1 MGWSKSPGQERGT
14 LMASKSD
21 IIGVE
26 RIAIIDRAAPSG
38 GFVGWTNQP
47 TWNVALLLSN
57 DEGLMSESQYLV
69 SSEYAANGI
78 YAAADALEAW
88 CRDMD
93 STEPTTFVDR
103 ISWDFVNWSEVAFSI
118 LDDVAETL

>member
-1 MGWSKSPGQERGT
+1 
-14 LMASKSD
+14 MASKSD

-26 RIAIIDRAAPSG
+26 RLAIIDRAAPSG
-38 GFVGWTNQP
+38 GFDGWTNQP
-47 TWNVALLLSN
+47 TWNVALLL
-57 DEGLMSESQYLV
+57 
-69 SSEYAANGI
+69 
-78 YAAADALEAW
+78 

-93 STEPTTFVDR
+93 FTEPSTFVDR